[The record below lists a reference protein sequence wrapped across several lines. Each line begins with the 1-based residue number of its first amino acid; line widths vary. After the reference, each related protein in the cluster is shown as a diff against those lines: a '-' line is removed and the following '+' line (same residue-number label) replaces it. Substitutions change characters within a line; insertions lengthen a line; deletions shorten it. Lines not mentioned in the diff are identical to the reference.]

1 MGFSLFLLS
10 LLLLLSPVIYAA
22 NSCTTS
28 ACSNSSFVVQFPF
41 RIQDQQPQNCA
52 YPGFDLTCNKQGIP
66 ILNLPQSGEFS
77 VRYIN
82 YRTQEI
88 QLYDPSNCLPRRLL
102 DLSLSGTPFTGAYYL
117 NYTFLICPSELTRS
131 RFTVIDC
138 MSNSTTTT
146 LATSSDNLAAAMTMC
161 KVLVNLPIPVSWPR
175 QYDTGFSSQLNGD
188 LLLTWNVPN
197 CEDCEAQGGMCGFE
211 NSTSQQV
218 ICFNNSG
225 TGRADRLRVFK
236 IISFSIAIPAITTAI
251 CIAFF
256 ICFIHGRQGHGGT
269 NNTTQQ
275 NFDLAAVTPQPSTPI
290 SGLDDSTIE
299 SYTKV
304 VLGESRRLPG
314 PNDGTCSICLSEYHA
329 KETVRCIP
337 ECEHCFHAE
346 CIDEWLRM
354 NGTCPVC
361 RNSPSP
367 ARVNLQQV

>member
-10 LLLLLSPVIYAA
+10 LLLLSPVIYAG
-22 NSCTTS
+22 NSCTTTS
-28 ACSNSSFVVQFPF
+28 ACSNSSFAVRFPF

-52 YPGFDLTCNKQGIP
+52 YPGFDLTCNKQGTP
-66 ILNLPQSGEFS
+66 VLNLPQSGEFY

-82 YRTQEI
+82 YQTQEI
-88 QLYDPSNCLPRRLL
+88 QLYDHSNCLQRRLL
-102 DLSLSGTPFTGAYYL
+102 DLSLSGTPFTGAYFL

-138 MSNSTTTT
+138 MSNSTNTT
-146 LATSSDNLAAAMTMC
+146 LATSSVSLASAMTMC
-161 KVLVNLPIPVSWPR
+161 RVLVTRPIPVSSLR

-188 LLLTWNVPN
+188 LRLTWNVPN
-197 CEDCEAQGGMCGFE
+197 CEDCEEQGGMCGFE
-211 NSTSQQV
+211 HSTSQQV

-225 TGRADRLRVFK
+225 TGKADRLRVFK

-256 ICFIHGRQGHGGT
+256 ICFIHGRQGHRGT

-275 NFDLAAVTPQPSTPI
+275 NFDLAAVIPQPSTPI

-299 SYTKV
+299 SYTMV

-329 KETVRCIP
+329 KETVRSIP
-337 ECEHCFHAE
+337 ECKHCFHAE

-367 ARVNLQQV
+367 ARVTMQ

>member
-10 LLLLLSPVIYAA
+10 LLLLSPVIYAG
-22 NSCTTS
+22 NSCTTTS
-28 ACSNSSFVVQFPF
+28 ACSNSSSFAVRFPF

-52 YPGFDLTCNKQGIP
+52 YPGFDLTCNKKGTP
-66 ILNLPQSGEFS
+66 VLNLPQSGEFY

-82 YRTQEI
+82 YQTQEI
-88 QLYDPSNCLPRRLL
+88 QLYDHSNCLQKAASGLEPF
-102 DLSLSGTPFTGAYYL
+102 GTPFTGAYFL

-138 MSNSTTTT
+138 MSNSTNTT
-146 LATSSDNLAAAMTMC
+146 LATSSVSLAAAMTMC
-161 KVLVNLPIPVSWPR
+161 RVLVTRPIPVSSLR

-188 LLLTWNVPN
+188 LRLTWNVPN
-197 CEDCEAQGGMCGFE
+197 CEDCEEQGGMCGFE
-211 NSTSQQV
+211 HSTSQQV

-225 TGRADRLRVFK
+225 TGKADRLRVFK

-251 CIAFF
+251 LI
-256 ICFIHGRQGHGGT
+256 
-269 NNTTQQ
+269 
-275 NFDLAAVTPQPSTPI
+275 PQPSTPI

-299 SYTKV
+299 SYTMV

-329 KETVRCIP
+329 KETVKSIP
-337 ECEHCFHAE
+337 ECKHCFHAE

-367 ARVNLQQV
+367 ARVTMQQV